1 MEVFLHKK
9 NDFKDLL
16 YNESKKINIELN
28 NEQLEQFE
36 KYKELLVE
44 WNTKMNLTAIT
55 EDYEVIMKHF
65 IDSLEVVKYIKED
78 SKIIDVGT
86 GAGFPGIVVSI
97 YFNRKVKIT
106 LMDALN
112 KRINFLNEIIKEL
125 NLSNVEVVHARAEEL
140 SRKEEY
146 REKYD
151 YALSRAVAPLNILL
165 EYDIPFVK
173 INGKCLLL
181 KGSKVDEEINNSKK
195 ALDILKSDIS
205 NIYEYSY
212 IVDNDKYKRSIVEI
226 TKEKSTNEEYPRNY
240 GRIKKKPL

>member
-1 MEVFLHKK
+1 MEIFSHEK

-16 YNESKKINIELN
+16 YDESKKINIELN

-55 EDYEVIMKHF
+55 EDYQVIMKHF

-86 GAGFPGIVVSI
+86 GAGFPGIVVAI
-97 YFNRKVKIT
+97 YFNNKIKIT

-125 NLSNVEVVHARAEEL
+125 KLPNVEIVHARAEEI

-173 INGKCLLL
+173 VNGKCLRL
-181 KGSKVDEEINNSKK
+181 KGSKVDEEIKNSKK
-195 ALDILKSDIS
+195 ALEVLKSDIS
-205 NIYEYSY
+205 NIYEYNY
-212 IVDNDKYKRSIVEI
+212 IVDNEEYKRNIVEV
-226 TKEKSTNEEYPRNY
+226 TKQKITNETYPRNY
-240 GRIKKKPL
+240 GKIKKNPL

>member
-1 MEVFLHKK
+1 MEIFSHEK

-28 NEQLEQFE
+28 NEQLEQFQ

-55 EDYEVIMKHF
+55 EDYQVIMKHF

-86 GAGFPGIVVSI
+86 GAGFPGIVVAI
-97 YFNRKVKIT
+97 YFNKKVRIT

-112 KRINFLNEIIKEL
+112 KRITFLNEIIKEL
-125 NLSNVEVVHARAEEL
+125 KLTNIEIVHARAEEL

-151 YALSRAVAPLNILL
+151 CAISRAVAPLNILL
-165 EYDIPFVK
+165 EYDVPFIK

-181 KGSKVDEEINNSKK
+181 KGSKVAEEINDSKK
-195 ALDILKSDIS
+195 ALDLLSSNIS

-212 IVDNDKYKRSIVEI
+212 IIDNEEYKRSIVEI
-226 TKEKSTNEEYPRNY
+226 TKEKNTNNKYPRNY
-240 GRIKKKPL
+240 GKIKKNPL